1 MSDKIN
7 KININGT
14 SYDIQDNVSGY
25 ITGINAADVSSA
37 LGYTPYNATNP
48 NGYVNA
54 AGAANAAPVQSVN
67 GSTGTV
73 VLTAADVGA
82 LPSGTSIPSKISDL
96 TNDQVYDLGVLNLVQ
111 LTSFVLTQEQHTTIA
126 QMWNRGLCAVTFR
139 LTNDSSTQYLAFKQ
153 FMGSLYDSD
162 DNIYVF
168 SGATVGYHFIY
179 NPSTGDNDIEYT
191 SGTIALGVMA
201 DAPYGAIAY
210 MPDVTEDNVRTISHS
225 EIIDTAVLQVNNKS
239 PDNYGEITLKT
250 SDLQND
256 SGYITGISSTDV
268 TTALGYTPYDSTNPS
283 GYVTASGAA
292 SAAPVQSVNN
302 QTGVVTLSASDV
314 GALPSN
320 TFIPTKT
327 SDLTNDSGFIT
338 TETDPTVP
346 SWAKASTKPSYT
358 AAEVG
363 ALPDTTTIPSK
374 TSDLTNDSGFI
385 TTETDP
391 TVPSWAKASTK
402 PSYTASE
409 VGALPDT
416 TVIPSKTSDL
426 TNDSGFITGMTIL
439 SYGSSTWQDFL
450 SAYNS
455 NQVIYC
461 RASSNSN
468 PASGSQTRLAFM
480 AYVSNATSP
489 TNVEFQYYRSMSSHS
504 ATAQGDEVYVYKLT
518 SAGTWTVTVRKASPN
533 IVAGT
538 GLSRSYSNDTV
549 TLSLD
554 GTIPTKTS
562 DLTNDS
568 GYLTLSTLPI
578 WDGSVT

>member
-1 MSDKIN
+1 MPDKIN

-67 GSTGTV
+67 GQTGTV
-73 VLTAADVGA
+73 VLNANDIGA
-82 LPSGTSIPSKISDL
+82 LPDDTDIPSKISDL
-96 TNDQVYDLGVLNLVQ
+96 TNDQVYDLGTRTLTEYDQIV
-111 LTSFVLTQEQHTTIA
+111 LTSEEQSDILA
-126 QMWNRGLCAVTFR
+126 MWNRGACAIRVTI
-139 LTNDSSTQYLAFKQ
+139 
-153 FMGSLYDSD
+153 SD
-162 DNIYVF
+162 QTYMLLKEQDITYFEIPLHVF
-168 SGATVGYHFIY
+168 SGAWVGLDENDKPISKKIALAV
-179 NPSTGDNDIEYT
+179 STLTNYPIAMYVEVDDVVMVNGYT
-191 SGTIALGVMA
+191 GTINL
-201 DAPYGAIAY
+201 D
-210 MPDVTEDNVRTISHS
+210 
-225 EIIDTAVLQVNNKS
+225 
-239 PDNYGEITLKT
+239 
-250 SDLQND
+250 
-256 SGYITGISSTDV
+256 
-268 TTALGYTPYDSTNPS
+268 
-283 GYVTASGAA
+283 
-292 SAAPVQSVNN
+292 
-302 QTGVVTLSASDV
+302 ASDV
-314 GALPSN
+314 GALP
-320 TFIPTKT
+320 
-327 SDLTNDSGFIT
+327 DD
-338 TETDPTVP
+338 
-346 SWAKASTKPSYT
+346 
-358 AAEVG
+358 
-363 ALPDTTTIPSK
+363 
-374 TSDLTNDSGFI
+374 
-385 TTETDP
+385 
-391 TVPSWAKASTK
+391 
-402 PSYTASE
+402 
-409 VGALPDT
+409 

-439 SYGSSTWQDFL
+439 SYGKSTWQDFL

-578 WDGSVT
+578 YDGTVIIGT